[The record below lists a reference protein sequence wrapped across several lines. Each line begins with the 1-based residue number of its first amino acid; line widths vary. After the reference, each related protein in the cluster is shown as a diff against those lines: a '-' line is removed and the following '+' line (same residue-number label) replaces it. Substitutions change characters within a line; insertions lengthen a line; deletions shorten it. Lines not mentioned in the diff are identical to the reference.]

1 MQELRMPT
9 RRVHGWIRIGRV
21 RVPLHW
27 WALDRADAARI
38 RARGS
43 APADGCLDIQVIESD
58 HVDMV
63 RILPDDYLPGDPE
76 CCNDAM
82 IWDEIEKKWLCIECE
97 NYFDPWAA
105 RQAVMKQESEK

>member
-1 MQELRMPT
+1 
-9 RRVHGWIRIGRV
+9 
-21 RVPLHW
+21 
-27 WALDRADAARI
+27 
-38 RARGS
+38 
-43 APADGCLDIQVIESD
+43 
-58 HVDMV
+58 MV